1 MLAPMKQSH
10 TGDTPSLQASRDKL
24 AQDIAAVAAEAA
36 DLLKDATGRG
46 LGRAQD
52 ALDEARAV
60 LRDGGSEAAGAA
72 RAYVR
77 AHPLKTLGIAAAAG
91 LALGLL
97 LARR

>member
-1 MLAPMKQSH
+1 MNPSH
-10 TGDTPSLQASRDKL
+10 AGDTPSLQASRDKL

-52 ALDEARAV
+52 ALDEARTA
-60 LRDGGSEAAGAA
+60 LRDGGSEVAGAA
-72 RAYVR
+72 RAYAQ
-77 AHPLKTLGIAAAAG
+77 AHPLKTLGVAAAAG
-91 LALGLL
+91 LVLGLL